1 MKNLTETVRPNA
13 SSGFY
18 LTDLGELIYWDNSHG
33 FRFYW
38 SNIRDNL
45 YVVTNLTR
53 VEGFQEVLLFLRN
66 ISSAYILVSLCLLSI
81 APQTVIAGT
90 SLIHLPHGLVAHSE
104 SQIVNAIASFGCA
117 SYLYAILVFSLMFL
131 YRYNVLCQT
140 RVLSTIF
147 SLRNINA
154 FLIAAGVF
162 CFIQAVL
169 FYYSTVDSLYLMD
182 RLNRT
187 KDLDSF
193 DLRPQFE
200 NLFSPPS
207 QFSSPIVVSSNTTE
221 QVSFHHPTSDATVSL
236 RNIGVFGY
244 DYTRNP
250 MIFLSIGI
258 YTMTTILS
266 SISILIISLIISSKL
281 RGHQENMSDKS
292 QAEQTQLI
300 NVLILDAYIP
310 ILLTLLPAVNF
321 AVCIIRQ
328 DSLWIQEYLG
338 MLLIAPIALL
348 FPTLTVFLIRPLR
361 STAFQVLFCVYW
373 RNQRAAK
380 TKAKAE
386 NAVATGMDEVIIQSI
401 DDKLNPAQLSAIRA
415 SNNTINA

>member
-1 MKNLTETVRPNA
+1 MVFVFTGAVFGTICTVISIA
-13 SSGFY
+13 SIALNVLFLS
-18 LTDLGELIYWDNSHG
+18 
-33 FRFYW
+33 
-38 SNIRDNL
+38 
-45 YVVTNLTR
+45 VTHLTR

-66 ISSAYILVSLCLLSI
+66 ISSAYILVSFCILSI
-81 APQTVIAGT
+81 APQSVIAGT
-90 SLIHLPHGLVAHSE
+90 SLIQLPHGLVAHSE

-131 YRYNVLCQT
+131 YRYNVLCKT
-140 RVLSTIF
+140 SVLSTIF
-147 SLRNINA
+147 SSRNINA

-162 CFIQAVL
+162 CLIQAVL
-169 FYYSTVDSLYLMD
+169 FYYSTVDPLYLMD

-200 NLFSPPS
+200 NLFSPPQS
-207 QFSSPIVVSSNTTE
+207 SSSPVVIAPNTTE
-221 QVSFHHPTSDATVSL
+221 QSSFHSPSSDATVSL

-250 MIFLSIGI
+250 MIFLSVGI
-258 YTMTTILS
+258 YTTTTILS
-266 SISILIISLIISSKL
+266 SISILIISLVILSKL
-281 RGHQENMSDKS
+281 RGHQESMSDKS
-292 QAEQTQLI
+292 QAEQKQLI
-300 NVLILDAYIP
+300 NVLILNAYIP
-310 ILLTLLPAVNF
+310 VLLTLLPAVNF
-321 AVCIIRQ
+321 AICVIRQ

-338 MLLIAPIALL
+338 MLLIAPIAFL
-348 FPTLTVFLIRPLR
+348 FPTLTVFLIAPLR

-386 NAVATGMDEVIIQSI
+386 NAAANGMEE
-401 DDKLNPAQLSAIRA
+401 LNPAQLSAIRA
-415 SNNTINA
+415 SSNLGNV